1 MKTTSSSSSNTSV
14 TDCSLHQLHLIH
26 KYITDKTV
34 RDVVRE
40 KFQYSCVCKT
50 LFILQ

>member
-14 TDCSLHQLHLIH
+14 TDCIHQLHLIH
-26 KYITDKTV
+26 KHITDKTV
-34 RDVVRE
+34 LDVVRE
-40 KFQYSCVCKT
+40 KFYYSCVCKI